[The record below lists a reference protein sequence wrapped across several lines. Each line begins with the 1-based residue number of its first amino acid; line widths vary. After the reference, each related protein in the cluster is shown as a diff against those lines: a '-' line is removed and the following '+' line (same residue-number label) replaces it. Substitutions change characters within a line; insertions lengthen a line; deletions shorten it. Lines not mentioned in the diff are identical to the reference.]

1 MAESQGPSK
10 HGPDCTCD
18 KCVGFQPGNAVARKH
33 GAYAVLDL
41 EPRAGEIAARLWELL
56 PDSIRVPAYGPGLE
70 TISMIGA
77 QFEKA
82 MAALLTADDAS
93 ELRRLEQDA
102 RGWARLWLSG
112 LAMFGLT
119 PRAGAE
125 LGLDLARTRGEA
137 AAAYLAEKRAREQAE
152 KDGADS

>member
-1 MAESQGPSK
+1 MAESQGASR
-10 HGPDCTCD
+10 HGADCDCD
-18 KCVGFQPGNAVARKH
+18 RCSGFEPGNEVARKH

-41 EPRAGEIAARLWELL
+41 EPRADEIAAALWELF

-70 TISMIGA
+70 TIAMVGA

-82 MAALLTADDAS
+82 MSALLTADDAS

-125 LGLDLARTRGEA
+125 LGLDLARAKGEA

-152 KDGADS
+152 SEGA